1 MLIALWLLGRK
12 FRSIFD
18 WEYCNTRNN
27 VIDID
32 STDVSDTV
40 LNNMLG
46 QGFDTI
52 VFSEKRW
59 PFFETLTT
67 FNTVAGTKD
76 YTLATIGASVTQGL
90 REIISM
96 RTDDHV
102 LQYVGNDAAD
112 ADYPLDVLSSSEP
125 WEWSF
130 WNDTVRLYPVPD
142 GVATIYVRAIR
153 NPTAFGSG
161 SSSGSEPDL
170 PEPFHAVLATYAIS
184 AAYFQQEDPTM
195 GNQYMALFQSQLDNL
210 ARRYADTPAPQP
222 MIANSRRSSLYA
234 SGLGR
239 LRYANTGGVIW

>member
-1 MLIALWLLGRK
+1 MGMTIKQMRDQI
-12 FRSIFD
+12 RS
-18 WEYCNTRNN
+18 

-112 ADYPLDVLSSSEP
+112 ADYPLDVLSFSR
-125 WEWSF
+125 F
-130 WNDTVRLYPVPD
+130 CL
-142 GVATIYVRAIR
+142 
-153 NPTAFGSG
+153 
-161 SSSGSEPDL
+161 
-170 PEPFHAVLATYAIS
+170 HS
-184 AAYFQQEDPTM
+184 ACTRCP
-195 GNQYMALFQSQLDNL
+195 
-210 ARRYADTPAPQP
+210 
-222 MIANSRRSSLYA
+222 
-234 SGLGR
+234 
-239 LRYANTGGVIW
+239 

>member
-1 MLIALWLLGRK
+1 MGMTIKQMRDQI
-12 FRSIFD
+12 RS
-18 WEYCNTRNN
+18 

-130 WNDTVRLYPVPD
+130 WNETVRFYPSPD
-142 GVATIYVRAIR
+142 SAYTVHVRAVR
-153 NPTAFGSG
+153 NATAFGHETADAT
-161 SSSGSEPDL
+161 EPDL
-170 PEPFHAVLATYAIS
+170 PDAFHPVLTTYGLAK
-184 AAYFQQEDPTM
+184 AYLQQEDPLM
-195 GNQYMALFQSQLDNL
+195 ASQYMQQFQIELDNVG
-210 ARRYADTPAPQP
+210 RRYADMPAPQP
-222 MIANSRRSSLYA
+222 IVANSRSSTRYLA
-234 SGLGR
+234 GLGS